1 MSHISRWASWGRVA
15 CDVVRRELVSQQL
28 LFLGARTHA
37 YTHTH
42 MAPAVLRSLL
52 LRLRPR
58 LVRHGLSAAFSS
70 SSSSSSEASAAAV
83 ELAFDRYAATAPV
96 AGTTVIMHGALGSGQ
111 NWRSLARAVRLSPWL
126 SGCLARSLV

>member
-1 MSHISRWASWGRVA
+1 MSS
-15 CDVVRRELVSQQL
+15 VVSSCRSSCCSLVL
-28 LFLGARTHA
+28 AHTHTR
-37 YTHTH
+37 THTH